1 MSYKYKLKCI
11 LPGAIFLL
19 SQSNIAFAE
28 KKSNFDGFDI
38 FVGASTAKLK
48 SSNTL
53 NGNIDLSGNYVSDSD
68 YSYEEEEQIFNYG
81 LSYTHSLNTNF
92 NISYILDFSPNKIT
106 TKYVGAGGKNQID
119 EISKQKIISL
129 QIGYLLNPDLQ
140 IGFKAGLVKADSKN
154 SIDVTEEH
162 SLSGKSLGVT
172 VKKKLQ
178 DNLFLNFEYGQTSFD
193 KNNNLNIATGDFPIS
208 RNNEFDLKLFTV
220 GISYKFK

>member
-1 MSYKYKLKCI
+1 

-53 NGNIDLSGNYVSDSD
+53 NDAGAIDVSGNYISDSD

-106 TKYVGAGGKNQID
+106 TKYVGVGKNQID
-119 EISKQKIISL
+119 EISKQKKISL

-140 IGFKAGLVKADSKN
+140 IGFKAGLAKADSKN
-154 SIDVTEEH
+154 SSDVTEEH
-162 SLSGKSLGVT
+162 NLNGKSLGVT

-193 KNNNLNIATGDFPIS
+193 KNNLNIETGGFLFRSTTRD
-208 RNNEFDLKLFTV
+208 NEFDLKFFTI

>member
-1 MSYKYKLKCI
+1 M
-11 LPGAIFLL
+11 PGAIFLL

-53 NGNIDLSGNYVSDSD
+53 NTNIDLSGNYVSDSD

-106 TKYVGAGGKNQID
+106 TKYVGVGKNQID
-119 EISKQKIISL
+119 EISKQKKISL

-140 IGFKAGLVKADSKN
+140 IGFKAGLAKADSKN
-154 SIDVTEEH
+154 SSDVTEEH
-162 SLSGKSLGVT
+162 NLNGKSLGVT

-208 RNNEFDLKLFTV
+208 QNNEFDLKFFTV
-220 GISYKFK
+220 SISYKFK

>member
-1 MSYKYKLKCI
+1 M
-11 LPGAIFLL
+11 PGAIFLL

-53 NGNIDLSGNYVSDSD
+53 NTNIDLSGNYVSDSD

-106 TKYVGAGGKNQID
+106 TKYVGVGKNQID
-119 EISKQKIISL
+119 EISKQKKISL

-140 IGFKAGLVKADSKN
+140 IGFKAGLAKADSKN
-154 SIDVTEEH
+154 SSDVTEEH
-162 SLSGKSLGVT
+162 NLNGKSLGVT

-193 KNNNLNIATGDFPIS
+193 KNNLNIETGADS
-208 RNNEFDLKLFTV
+208 STTRDNELDLKFFTI

>member
-1 MSYKYKLKCI
+1 M
-11 LPGAIFLL
+11 PGAIFLL

-48 SSNTL
+48 SLNTL

-92 NISYILDFSPNKIT
+92 NISYILDFSPDKIT
-106 TKYVGAGGKNQID
+106 TKYVGVGGKNQID
-119 EISKQKIISL
+119 EISKQKKISL
-129 QIGYLLNPDLQ
+129 QVGYLLNPDLQ

>member
-1 MSYKYKLKCI
+1 M
-11 LPGAIFLL
+11 PGAIFLL

-92 NISYILDFSPNKIT
+92 NI
-106 TKYVGAGGKNQID
+106 TKCSND
-119 EISKQKIISL
+119 
-129 QIGYLLNPDLQ
+129 
-140 IGFKAGLVKADSKN
+140 
-154 SIDVTEEH
+154 
-162 SLSGKSLGVT
+162 
-172 VKKKLQ
+172 
-178 DNLFLNFEYGQTSFD
+178 
-193 KNNNLNIATGDFPIS
+193 
-208 RNNEFDLKLFTV
+208 
-220 GISYKFK
+220 YKFFEK

>member
-1 MSYKYKLKCI
+1 M
-11 LPGAIFLL
+11 PGAIFLL

-48 SSNTL
+48 SLNTL

-92 NISYILDFSPNKIT
+92 NISYILDFSPDKIT
-106 TKYVGAGGKNQID
+106 TKYVGVGGKNQID
-119 EISKQKIISL
+119 EISKQKKISL
-129 QIGYLLNPDLQ
+129 QVGYLLNPDLQ

-178 DNLFLNFEYGQTSFD
+178 NNLFLNFEYGQTSFD
-193 KNNNLNIATGDFPIS
+193 KNNNLNIATGDLPIS